1 VAWKSQLEPSRRYAL
16 EIKTKDLA
24 KPVSLYFIAIVILLA
39 AAAGAGYW
47 YFRRRQKA
55 KAAADLLDDPNPLA
69 AWSYTPTEWQQA
81 VSDEFSWARSDG
93 GSAQIRICQ
102 RGFYVWSDSQSRVY
116 ELEAGGKFVTFA
128 GYLGAEGSPLKLRV
142 RWREITHDR
151 NGQEE
156 IHYHKKDYRIPVPLR
171 EKEAAAKVVDFFT
184 TRLEKHLDAYTAL
197 VPDDEPIS
205 LFGKD
210 GF

>member
-1 VAWKSQLEPSRRYAL
+1 MY
-16 EIKTKDLA
+16 
-24 KPVSLYFIAIVILLA
+24 VIGIGLLLA

-47 YFRRRQKA
+47 YFLRRRKA
-55 KAAADLLDDPNPLA
+55 KVVADLLADPNPLA
-69 AWSYTPTEWQQA
+69 AWTYTPAEWQQA
-81 VSDEFSWARSDG
+81 VSDEFWWARSDG

-102 RGFYVWSDSQSRVY
+102 RGFCVWSDSQSRVY

-142 RWREITHDR
+142 RWRRITYDR
-151 NGQEE
+151 NGNEE
-156 IHYHKKDYRIPVPLR
+156 IHYYKEDYRIPVPLR
-171 EKEAAAKVVDFFT
+171 EKEAALRVVDFFT
-184 TRLEKHLDAYTAL
+184 TRLEKHLDAYTAV

-210 GF
+210 SF